1 MPSEQLLWAVKN
13 GDLQS
18 IKENMKNFSGVNSTF
33 KNGRTLI
40 HYAADYGQKEICD
53 YLIRNGADINVN
65 DGFGVTPLLAAIYE
79 GHIDCV
85 SLLLNNVTP
94 YWLNKFIFQGAKL
107 GLAPD
112 GSTYVDCATSEDIR
126 NILRN
131 YFTV

>member
-1 MPSEQLLWAVKN
+1 MHYEQLLWAVKN

-18 IKENMKNFSGVNSTF
+18 IKENMNNLSGVNSTF

-65 DGFGVTPLLAAIYE
+65 DSFGVTPLLAAIYE

-85 SLLLNNVTP
+85 SLLLNN
-94 YWLNKFIFQGAKL
+94 GAKL

-112 GSTYVDCATSEDIR
+112 GSTYVDCAASEDIR

-131 YFTV
+131 YITV

>member
-18 IKENMKNFSGVNSTF
+18 IKENMKNCSGVNSTF

-85 SLLLNNVTP
+85 SLLLNNGIFPSFVHTVFHNNIADKQK
-94 YWLNKFIFQGAKL
+94 LNHV
-107 GLAPD
+107 
-112 GSTYVDCATSEDIR
+112 Y
-126 NILRN
+126 
-131 YFTV
+131 

>member
-85 SLLLNNVTP
+85 SLLLNN
-94 YWLNKFIFQGAKL
+94 GAKL

>member
-1 MPSEQLLWAVKN
+1 MPSEELLWAVEN

-18 IKENMKNFSGVNSTF
+18 IKENMKNCSGVNSTF

-85 SLLLNNVTP
+85 SLLLNN
-94 YWLNKFIFQGAKL
+94 GAKL

>member
-1 MPSEQLLWAVKN
+1 MSCYHLLWAVKN

-18 IKENMKNFSGVNSTF
+18 IKENMNNLSGVNSTF

-53 YLIRNGADINVN
+53 YLIRNGAD
-65 DGFGVTPLLAAIYE
+65 
-79 GHIDCV
+79 
-85 SLLLNNVTP
+85 LNFWSYTFAWS
-94 YWLNKFIFQGAKL
+94 YRLRIFAGAKL

-112 GSTYVDCATSEDIR
+112 GSTYVDCAASEDIR

-131 YFTV
+131 YITV

>member
-1 MPSEQLLWAVKN
+1 MHYEQLLWAVKN

-18 IKENMKNFSGVNSTF
+18 IKENMNNLSGVNSTF

-65 DGFGVTPLLAAIYE
+65 DSFGVTPLLAAIYE

-94 YWLNKFIFQGAKL
+94 YWLNKCIFRAQSWG
-107 GLAPD
+107 
-112 GSTYVDCATSEDIR
+112 
-126 NILRN
+126 
-131 YFTV
+131 